1 MKPYTTFEEIWNKC
15 DSLSSAEK
23 EEIKLKIDLIG
34 KLIEAR
40 EQKHL
45 TQQELADM
53 CGVKQPFIS
62 RLERGNLDPQL
73 TTMIKVLKPLGYKL
87 AIIGEFEE
95 IATKTNVVT
104 I

>member
-23 EEIKLKIDLIG
+23 EEIKLKVDLIG
-34 KLIEAR
+34 KLIDAR
-40 EQKHL
+40 EQRHL

-53 CGVKQPFIS
+53 CGVKQPFIA
-62 RLERGNLDPQL
+62 RLERGNIDPQL
-73 TTMIKVLKPLGYKL
+73 TTMIRVLKPLGYKL
-87 AIIGEFEE
+87 AVISEAEE
-95 IATKTNVVT
+95 IASENNVVA